1 MSVTFGSLL
10 LILERFTNEGGSEQ
24 MIYLISIYTSNALG
38 IAAILTAMFCNMAIM
53 RNSRTDYRIIKLI
66 CVLSLIACCTDPLV
80 FTLDGHGGR
89 LYRIINMTGNSY
101 LFLANIWVSVLWIG
115 FLRAHLWGV
124 NPLKDRKI
132 RWILYPSAFM
142 SAMIVINFFHPV
154 VFSTSSQNVYGRLPF
169 SYAFVILT
177 AVFFAYSIYLSR
189 IYKKENG
196 SRRFFPIAVYLV
208 PVSIGFGTQMLFYG
222 ISVSWPSVAIAA
234 CGIMMSLQNEMAYV
248 DYLTGLLNRS
258 YLFTA
263 RPYQSMKG
271 LIMMDINSFKA
282 INDQIGHEM
291 GDRALREIGA
301 VLHDVACTYGFAI
314 RYGGDEF
321 LVFSAHGSEQ
331 ELNEIRDRI
340 DAQLKLLNDKPG
352 RRYQLSLSYGM
363 TSFSAE
369 QEDIDDIIRRV
380 DQKMYE
386 NKKFFYQ
393 QHERR
398 KKGIR

>member
-1 MSVTFGSLL
+1 M
-10 LILERFTNEGGSEQ
+10 
-24 MIYLISIYTSNALG
+24 
-38 IAAILTAMFCNMAIM
+38 
-53 RNSRTDYRIIKLI
+53 
-66 CVLSLIACCTDPLV
+66 
-80 FTLDGHGGR
+80 
-89 LYRIINMTGNSY
+89 
-101 LFLANIWVSVLWIG
+101 
-115 FLRAHLWGV
+115 
-124 NPLKDRKI
+124 
-132 RWILYPSAFM
+132 
-142 SAMIVINFFHPV
+142 INFFHPV

-321 LVFSAHGSEQ
+321 LVFSANGSEQ

>member
-1 MSVTFGSLL
+1 
-10 LILERFTNEGGSEQ
+10 

-80 FTLDGHGGR
+80 FTLDGHGSR

-101 LFLANIWVSVLWIG
+101 LFLANIWVSVLM
-115 FLRAHLWGV
+115 
-124 NPLKDRKI
+124 
-132 RWILYPSAFM
+132 LYPSAFM

-321 LVFSAHGSEQ
+321 LVFSANGH
-331 ELNEIRDRI
+331 LR
-340 DAQLKLLNDKPG
+340 L
-352 RRYQLSLSYGM
+352 
-363 TSFSAE
+363 
-369 QEDIDDIIRRV
+369 
-380 DQKMYE
+380 
-386 NKKFFYQ
+386 
-393 QHERR
+393 
-398 KKGIR
+398 